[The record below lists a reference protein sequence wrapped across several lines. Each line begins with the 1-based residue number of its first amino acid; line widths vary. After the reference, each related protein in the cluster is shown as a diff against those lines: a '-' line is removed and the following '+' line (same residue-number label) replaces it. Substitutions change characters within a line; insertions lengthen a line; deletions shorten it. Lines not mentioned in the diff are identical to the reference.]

1 MIRAFLVFIGLSI
14 LIGCDTDVIY
24 EKSIP
29 VSAFGWQMDDSLKYV
44 VDIHDSAQRY
54 DLSLSVRHRDVYDY
68 TNLYVK
74 VFTKLP
80 TGEVKS
86 EVVSLPLCDESGKW
100 LGKCA
105 GDICFSRILLLKRT
119 YFPVKGEYIFYV
131 KHEMRQDKL
140 KNVLDLGLRIE
151 KSAKKVY
158 TEDEE

>member
-1 MIRAFLVFIGLSI
+1 MLKGFTVFLCLSLFIA
-14 LIGCDTDVIY
+14 CDTDVVY

-29 VSAFGWQMDDSLKYV
+29 VNIYGWKISDSLKFEINV
-44 VDIHDSAQRY
+44 EDSAQRY
-54 DLSLSVRHRDVYDY
+54 DLSVAVRHRDIYDY

-74 VFTKLP
+74 ITTILP

-119 YFPVKGEYIFYV
+119 YFPIKGQYSFYV

-140 KNVLDLGLRIE
+140 KNVLDLGLRLE
-151 KSAKKVY
+151 KTAKKVY

>member
-1 MIRAFLVFIGLSI
+1 MPRVILCFICLSI
-14 LIGCDTDVIY
+14 LIGCATDVVY

-29 VSAFGWQMDDSLKYV
+29 VNTYGWQINDSLKYTI
-44 VDIHDSAQRY
+44 DIADSTQRY
-54 DLSLSVRHRDVYDY
+54 DLSLAVRHRDVYDY

-74 VFTKLP
+74 IITKLP
-80 TGEVKS
+80 TGEIKS
-86 EVVSLPLCDESGKW
+86 EVVSLPLCDETGKW

-131 KHEMRQDKL
+131 KHEMRVDEL

-158 TEDEE
+158 TDVEN

>member
-1 MIRAFLVFIGLSI
+1 VPRVILCFICLSI
-14 LIGCDTDVIY
+14 LIGCATDVVY

-29 VSAFGWQMDDSLKYV
+29 VNTYGWQINDSLKYTI
-44 VDIHDSAQRY
+44 DIADSTQRY
-54 DLSLSVRHRDVYDY
+54 DLSLAVRHRDVYDY

-74 VFTKLP
+74 IITKLP
-80 TGEVKS
+80 TGEIKS
-86 EVVSLPLCDESGKW
+86 EVVSLPLCDETGKW

-131 KHEMRQDKL
+131 KHEMRVDEL

-158 TEDEE
+158 TDVEN

>member
-1 MIRAFLVFIGLSI
+1 
-14 LIGCDTDVIY
+14 LIGCATDVVY

-29 VSAFGWQMDDSLKYV
+29 VNTYGWQINDSLKYTI
-44 VDIHDSAQRY
+44 DIADSTQRY
-54 DLSLSVRHRDVYDY
+54 DLSLAVRHRDVYDY

-74 VFTKLP
+74 IITKLP
-80 TGEVKS
+80 TGEIKS
-86 EVVSLPLCDESGKW
+86 EVVSLPLCDETGKW

-131 KHEMRQDKL
+131 KHEMRVDEL

-158 TEDEE
+158 TDVEN